1 MVVLVASLCAPGRG
15 GAGGFVVGTEMLTR
29 GTEMLTGG
37 REMLTQAPLAV
48 LARAVAAGEGMTAE
62 GIAAAV
68 VVTPPAE
75 KAAPVFPKLDPDT

>member
-1 MVVLVASLCAPGRG
+1 M
-15 GAGGFVVGTEMLTR
+15 EMLTG

-37 REMLTQAPLAV
+37 TEMLTRAPLAV
-48 LARAVAAGEGMTAE
+48 LATLEGMTAE

-75 KAAPVFPKLDPDT
+75 KAAPVFPKLEPDT

>member
-1 MVVLVASLCAPGRG
+1 VASLCVPGRG
-15 GAGGFVVGTEMLTR
+15 GAGGFVAGVEMLTR

-37 REMLTQAPLAV
+37 TEMLTGGLVFATLDT
-48 LARAVAAGEGMTAE
+48 RAVEADEGTTAE

-68 VVTPPAE
+68 VVTPPPAK

>member
-1 MVVLVASLCAPGRG
+1 MCVPGQG
-15 GAGGFVVGTEMLTR
+15 GAGGLVAGVEMLTR

-37 REMLTQAPLAV
+37 LVFATLDT
-48 LARAVAAGEGMTAE
+48 RAVEAGEGTTAE